1 MDKNDFLVNLHYL
14 PIILFVS
21 LPAVFVLTY
30 VIAVLSDHVE
40 AGFPYISD
48 VATSAP
54 ESCIFAQFM
63 NMIAA
68 LMCFVIY
75 IRYSQV
81 KECTTAFRLQ
91 ASLPRW
97 NYWALILGLTTTLGV
112 SIVANFQETSVIVVH
127 MIGAFL
133 CFGGGTAYFW
143 TQAVCSFYLHPLG
156 CSLRMAH
163 LRTALST
170 FCTVC
175 FFVIFITGVLA
186 SLAYKG
192 TNPQKWYKNDGGWE
206 LHVASTVTEWI
217 CAIAFCVY
225 ILTFTDE
232 FRDIRMIHPKETL
245 TADEVEISFQILCNF
260 NRSRSSNEVLNE
272 SQASPLYQDQ
282 GIDTPCPGYR
292 YREYRDALLDDVA
305 PLIATTP
312 PNERR
317 PDDLCPIQ
325 IHVHNS
331 AIRERRRQG
340 LEKKKEREEKT
351 NVSQE
356 DDTRRWIDLDE
367 NVLDGYIL
375 IDDGCVES
383 AVIHQEKNFPD
394 FDDVDFG
401 DDADSH
407 GNYESSMFAEGP
419 WIRRGGPDLDAGL
432 TTYPLANSHG
442 NAYRESSSHNEYSRL
457 FSEISA
463 KKEAEDR
470 RRRQEDDDYAIANSH
485 GDHSP
490 SGIRGRSCSGR
501 LETERLLLWNAKND
515 VNYEIANSHSNY
527 RVFYDSQTQHQG
539 IQPPEWPIGSWKDK
553 LEKNQGSGEEGEGKS
568 EKSKGSRKSSV
579 SKKLENEPEDT
590 TCDIEQCLVQIE
602 ESLLN
607 IEQNLLHVQDLDL
620 PELRNLLY
628 KSPSIERS
636 LYEMQ
641 DLLYADSIVPV
652 IKRNKSLSLGS
663 DEDEDEDEEE
673 DEEEEEEEA
682 WMEEKLTVKDDDDED
697 GDANACPFGGSNEES
712 SDTANQDENNPPKS
726 IDDQTNNDW
735 VNENADLEKQKLE
748 TNLTTD
754 SAKAVN
760 FVLNSLGK
768 TPSRRTV
775 IDENKENIRL
785 CWSEPEDPT
794 VDYNL
799 NNSCLEKKIHCQD
812 KCHTRTNSLDENSS
826 FKEIELGDR
835 CTKTSLQNIFFEHK
849 SNRLLKAKDKAKSD
863 GTLQTRRDRSSSSG
877 RGEQGKKNKERR
889 RRRSS
894 NENRLIGFED
904 KTEDF
909 RKKIESM
916 VSHRRSTISTPDY
929 HKKSTKT
936 STESIDIERSRSR
949 DRSPTKSKRI
959 SLSMERIHEK
969 DSTGGKSCEK
979 KKRKKTSVRTQNQ
992 SENALVPS
1000 KLISLSLSLLLAAL
1014 LQAVRCLTDLVE
1026 DAFRSVSYD
1035 RSGLLQ

>member
-68 LMCFVIY
+68 LMCLVIY

-81 KECTTAFRLQ
+81 KECTSAFRLQ

-170 FCTVC
+170 FCTFC

-192 TNPQKWYKNDGGWE
+192 TNPQKWYKGDGGWE

-217 CAIAFCVY
+217 CAIAFCIY

-232 FRDIRMIHPKETL
+232 FKDIRMSHPKVGRGTGVYVNL
-245 TADEVEISFQILCNF
+245 LSH
-260 NRSRSSNEVLNE
+260 
-272 SQASPLYQDQ
+272 SPV
-282 GIDTPCPGYR
+282 DTPCPGYR

-317 PDDLCPIQ
+317 PDDLCPVQ
-325 IHVHNS
+325 IHVHDS
-331 AIRERRRQG
+331 SIRERRRQG
-340 LEKKKEREEKT
+340 LEKKKECEEKT

-383 AVIHQEKNFPD
+383 AVIHEEKNFPD

-419 WIRRGGPDLDAGL
+419 WIGRAVPDLDVG

-470 RRRQEDDDYAIANSH
+470 RRRQEDDNYAIANSH
-485 GDHSP
+485 GDHNP
-490 SGIRGRSCSGR
+490 FDIRGHSCSGR
-501 LETERLLLWNAKND
+501 LETERLLLWNAKTD

-539 IQPPEWPIGSWKDK
+539 IHPHEWPIESWKDK
-553 LEKNQGSGEEGEGKS
+553 LEKNQGTRDEGEDKS
-568 EKSKGSRKSSV
+568 DKSKDSRKSSV
-579 SKKLENEPEDT
+579 SKKLENESEDA

-641 DLLYADSIVPV
+641 DLLYTDSIVPV
-652 IKRNKSLSLGS
+652 IKRNKSLSLES

-673 DEEEEEEEA
+673 DEEDEEEEA

-697 GDANACPFGGSNEES
+697 GDANPCPFGGSNEES
-712 SDTANQDENNPPKS
+712 SDTANQDENNQSKS

-735 VNENADLEKQKLE
+735 VNENADLKNETLE
-748 TNLTTD
+748 TNLTND

-775 IDENKENIRL
+775 LDENKENIRL

-799 NNSCLEKKIHCQD
+799 NNSYLEKKIHCQD
-812 KCHTRTNSLDENSS
+812 KCHTRTNSLDENPS
-826 FKEIELGDR
+826 FKETELRDNYI
-835 CTKTSLQNIFFEHK
+835 KKSLENIFFEHK

-863 GTLQTRRDRSSSSG
+863 GTLQTRRDRSTSSG
-877 RGEQGKKNKERR
+877 RGEQSKKNKERR
-889 RRRSS
+889 KRRFS
-894 NENRLIGFED
+894 NENRLIGFDD

-916 VSHRRSTISTPDY
+916 VSHRRSTISIPDY
-929 HKKSTKT
+929 NKKSTKT

-949 DRSPTKSKRI
+949 DRSPIKSKRI

-969 DSTGGKSCEK
+969 DSTGGKGCEK
-979 KKRKKTSVRTQNQ
+979 KKRKKASGRTQNQ

>member
-1 MDKNDFLVNLHYL
+1 MDKEEYLVNLHYL

-21 LPAVFVLTY
+21 LPTVFVLTY
-30 VIAVLSDHVE
+30 VIAVLYDHVE

-81 KECTTAFRLQ
+81 KECTSAFRLQ

-97 NYWALILGLTTTLGV
+97 NYWALILGLMTTLGV

-127 MIGAFL
+127 MIGAVL

-163 LRTALST
+163 LRMALST

-192 TNPQKWYKNDGGWE
+192 TNPQKWYKGDGGWE
-206 LHVASTVTEWI
+206 LHVASTRHQ
-217 CAIAFCVY
+217 
-225 ILTFTDE
+225 DE
-232 FRDIRMIHPKETL
+232 SSKDHMQLQPSKIQQPGPKRKPRLSGLSGTRKPNDHL
-245 TADEVEISFQILCNF
+245 IPHQQ
-260 NRSRSSNEVLNE
+260 RR
-272 SQASPLYQDQ
+272 
-282 GIDTPCPGYR
+282 R
-292 YREYRDALLDDVA
+292 YREYRDALLDNVA

-317 PDDLCPIQ
+317 TDDLCPVQ
-325 IHVHNS
+325 IHVHDS
-331 AIRERRRQG
+331 AIRERRREG
-340 LEKKKEREEKT
+340 LERRKERDQKT
-351 NVSQE
+351 NVAQQ
-356 DDTRRWIDLDE
+356 DDARRWIDLDE

-383 AVIHQEKNFPD
+383 AVIHQERDFPD
-394 FDDVDFG
+394 FEDGSEDVDFG

-407 GNYESSMFAEGP
+407 GNYDSDMYAERP
-419 WIRRGGPDLDAGL
+419 WPRRARLDLDPGA
-432 TTYPLANSHG
+432 TYPLANSHG

-457 FSEISA
+457 YSEISA
-463 KKEAEDR
+463 RKEIEDR
-470 RRRQEDDDYAIANSH
+470 RHQEDGDYAIANSH

-490 SGIRGRSCSGR
+490 GIRGRSCSGR
-501 LETERLLLWNAKND
+501 LETDRLILWNPKPD
-515 VNYEIANSHSNY
+515 PNYEIANSHSNY
-527 RVFYDSQTQHQG
+527 RVFYDSQTQHPNVQ
-539 IQPPEWPIGSWKDK
+539 QPAWPTGSWRDD
-553 LEKNQGSGEEGEGKS
+553 LEKNQDSTGGDGANTGKKKGLDTGKS
-568 EKSKGSRKSSV
+568 PR
-579 SKKLENEPEDT
+579 SKKLKNESEDT

-641 DLLYADSIVPV
+641 DLLYAESIVPV
-652 IKRNKSLSLGS
+652 IKRSKSLSLES
-663 DEDEDEDEEE
+663 DEDDDEEE
-673 DEEEEEEEA
+673 EEEEEEEEA
-682 WMEEKLTVKDDDDED
+682 WVGEKLTIKDDDDED
-697 GDANACPFGGSNEES
+697 GDANPYPFGGSNEES
-712 SDTANQDENNPPKS
+712 SDTTNQDENNPS
-726 IDDQTNNDW
+726 RSTDDPTSNDW
-735 VNENADLEKQKLE
+735 VEDNTGLKNEPVESNIPVEQSK
-748 TNLTTD
+748 
-754 SAKAVN
+754 SVN
-760 FVLNSLGK
+760 FVPNSLSK
-768 TPSRRTV
+768 TPSRRAV
-775 IDENKENIRL
+775 LDENKENIRL

-799 NNSCLEKKIHCQD
+799 NNSCSEKKLHCRD
-812 KCHTRTNSLDENSS
+812 KCHTRTNSLDENPS
-826 FKEIELGDR
+826 FKDTELVNKH
-835 CTKTSLQNIFFEHK
+835 TKTSLQNIFLEQK
-849 SNRLLKAKDKAKSD
+849 SHRLLNSSDKAKSD
-863 GTLQTRRDRSSSSG
+863 GTLQAHRERSSSSS
-877 RGEQGKKNKERR
+877 RDDGKRNKERR

-894 NENRLIGFED
+894 NENRLLARDD
-904 KTEDF
+904 KNEDF
-909 RKKIESM
+909 RRKIESM
-916 VSHRRSTISTPDY
+916 MSYRRSTISNLDH
-929 HKKSTKT
+929 HKKPMKT
-936 STESIDIERSRSR
+936 STESIERERSRSS
-949 DRSPTKSKRI
+949 DRSPAKSKKT
-959 SLSMERIHEK
+959 SVSMERIHEK
-969 DSTGGKSCEK
+969 DSAGGKGFGGEK
-979 KKRKKTSVRTQNQ
+979 KKRKKGSGRSQSS
-992 SENALVPS
+992 SENALVPG

-1035 RSGLLQ
+1035 RNGLLQ